1 MGAFEQPE
9 DQNFAPKQS
18 RHASRPTTS
27 PWHACLLL
35 SITFGVL
42 AGLAALSVLPGTP
55 VCCPSLLKWKG
66 GSVILDGRCHLTLIQ
81 VFA

>member
-1 MGAFEQPE
+1 MDAIEQPE

-27 PWHACLLL
+27 LWHACLLL

-42 AGLAALSVLPGTP
+42 AGLAALSVLPVAP
-55 VCCPSLLKWKG
+55 RVLP
-66 GSVILDGRCHLTLIQ
+66 LIY
-81 VFA
+81 